1 MRSVIKL
8 HSFFSWV
15 KDARCSEKE
24 VGKAKF
30 LILKRKLAKIV
41 KNNEKVVIVTSV
53 AAVIALVLD
62 AFMFVQ
68 HGHSLTSS
76 SVWPRLLLF
85 IILAVVVNGL
95 SFLKMRFCGYA
106 TILVNLYF
114 AIASLAAFQMVSP
127 RESAYGLFI
136 QALSIVGILVGAAGI
151 YYGAKQRTDYT
162 KAKFEKM
169 KEQMK
174 K

>member
-1 MRSVIKL
+1 M
-8 HSFFSWV
+8 
-15 KDARCSEKE
+15 
-24 VGKAKF
+24 
-30 LILKRKLAKIV
+30 

-85 IILAVVVNGL
+85 IVLAIIVNGL
-95 SFLKMRFCGYA
+95 SFFKMRFCGYA

-136 QALSIVGILVGAAGI
+136 QALSIVGILVGAAGV
-151 YYGAKQRTDYT
+151 YYGAKQRADYT
-162 KAKFEKM
+162 KAKIEKM

>member
-1 MRSVIKL
+1 M
-8 HSFFSWV
+8 
-15 KDARCSEKE
+15 
-24 VGKAKF
+24 
-30 LILKRKLAKIV
+30 

-68 HGHSLTSS
+68 HGPQKKRKPHGHSLTSS

-85 IILAVVVNGL
+85 IVLAIIVNGL

-136 QALSIVGILVGAAGI
+136 QALSIVGILVGAAGV
-151 YYGAKQRTDYT
+151 YYGAKQRADYT
-162 KAKFEKM
+162 KEKM